1 MAEEFNLMDDP
12 ILARVWE
19 ELRLPVAP
27 LAGVD
32 RALARIARERR
43 RQFWTSAAAAV
54 LMAAVGGTFLL
65 SRGAT
70 RPVHFAVRAPN
81 SNRVALVGDFNDW
94 NRNAVLLRRSD
105 GEWSVTLRL
114 RPGRYR
120 YSYLADGARWIGN
133 LPGPAA
139 GDDFDTPTAV
149 VTVAK

>member
-1 MAEEFNLMDDP
+1 MAEEFNPQDDP
-12 ILARVWE
+12 ILARVSA
-19 ELRLPVAP
+19 ELRLAVAP
-27 LAGVD
+27 LPGVE

-43 RQFWTSAAAAV
+43 RRFWPSAAAAMLV
-54 LMAAVGGTFLL
+54 AGFTGALL
-65 SRGAT
+65 LGRGAT

-94 NRNAVLLRRSD
+94 NRNAVLLRRRD

-120 YSYLADGARWIGN
+120 YSFLADGARWIGD

>member
-1 MAEEFNLMDDP
+1 MDEGSNPLDDP
-12 ILARVWE
+12 FLARVSA
-19 ELRLPVAP
+19 ELRRPVPP

-32 RALARIARERR
+32 RALARIAGERR
-43 RQFWTSAAAAV
+43 RRLWPSAAAAV
-54 LMAAVGGTFLL
+54 FAVGVGAAFLL
-65 SRGAT
+65 SRVAT
-70 RPVHFAVRAPN
+70 RPVRFAIQAPS

-94 NRNAVLLRRSD
+94 NRNAVLLRRTD

-120 YSYLADGARWIGN
+120 YSFLADGARWIGN